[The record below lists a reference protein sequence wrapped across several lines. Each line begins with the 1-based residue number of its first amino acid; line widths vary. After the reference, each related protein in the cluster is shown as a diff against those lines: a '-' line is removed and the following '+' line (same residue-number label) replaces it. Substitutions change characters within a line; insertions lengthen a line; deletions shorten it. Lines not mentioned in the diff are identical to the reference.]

1 MTDNLRAFLNGHKDL
16 IEKED
21 YASLYKIIPS
31 NTTARGLTAEL
42 TALLVSCGA
51 EPWLEL
57 ETIPPSFIATVEE
70 VESIV
75 VTKKT
80 KTIQPT
86 GLAYCPS
93 LKSIIFNTTF
103 DKLPK
108 NCCSDNPN
116 LTSVTGHNA
125 TNFGDNCFS
134 DCPQLVDVGSLEATR
149 YIGVGAFMRTG
160 LTTVKLGDDAVIC
173 ASAFRGCTKLDTLE
187 LGAYL
192 VRDGAFSSCFAL
204 KNVILTNPLGTLSE
218 DTFDGCSSL
227 TEVTFVGTKEQFN
240 KMNKSYKWRG
250 SAPISVIHCSDGN
263 IRLKVK

>member
-16 IEKED
+16 IQKED
-21 YASLYKIIPS
+21 YNSLYKSIPYS
-31 NTTARGLTAEL
+31 TTARGLTAEL

-70 VESIV
+70 VESVV

-86 GLAYCPS
+86 GLARCPS
-93 LKSIIFNTTF
+93 LKSVVFNTKF

-108 NCCSDNPN
+108 NCFNNNPN
-116 LTSVTGHNA
+116 VISITGHNA
-125 TNFGDNCFS
+125 TNFGDYCFS
-134 DCPQLVDVGSLEATR
+134 DCPQLVDVGSLEATE
-149 YIGVGAFMRTG
+149 YAGVSSFMRTG
-160 LTTVKLGDDAVIC
+160 LTSVKLGEDAVIC
-173 ASAFRGCTKLDTLE
+173 ANAFKECTKLETLE

-192 VRDGAFSSCFAL
+192 VRDSAFSSCFAL
-204 KNVILTNPLGTLSE
+204 KNVTLTNPLSTLY
-218 DTFDGCSSL
+218 DNIFDGCINLS
-227 TEVTFVGTKEQFN
+227 EVTFVGTKEQFN
-240 KMNKSYKWRG
+240 KMNKLYKWRG
-250 SAPISVIHCSDGN
+250 SAPIGVIHCSDGN